1 MQKSKVVEKRIFK
14 IPHAVNDTV
23 KEEKKKK
30 PEKNEKESKKESKN
44 VDIEVEISS
53 LAESMT
59 EEFNDLKKN
68 EKVISITE
76 VKRRL
81 DAIINQTEELC
92 ELISTQMS
100 MIESESCGCSDEDC
114 EESALYEFYGDIEIN
129 ILEERIYKAAR
140 MVS

>member
-1 MQKSKVVEKRIFK
+1 MQKTKVEKRIFK

-23 KEEKKKK
+23 KEEKKIK
-30 PEKNEKESKKESKN
+30 PEKIEKESKKESKN
-44 VDIEVEISS
+44 MNIEVEISS
-53 LAESMT
+53 IAESMT
-59 EEFNDLKKN
+59 EEFNELKKN
-68 EKVISITE
+68 EKVISIAE
-76 VKRRL
+76 VKRIL

-100 MIESESCGCSDEDC
+100 MIESESCGCGDEDC
-114 EESALYEFYGDIEIN
+114 DESELYNFYGDVEIN